1 MTATSRTDY
10 SDIAR
15 MEWLKRLLKKD
26 LNTFIRFSLVG
37 AVWTIINIAS
47 DILFIDHWNLPGWLG
62 AFLSYIILYI
72 GRYYSYLLFDV
83 MERQFWKYV
92 YSTAVFTGVMWG
104 LKILA
109 IDLMEYPAMF
119 ASPII
124 TGLAFVLKY
133 FFYKSINLI
142 RSQD

>member
-1 MTATSRTDY
+1 
-10 SDIAR
+10 
-15 MEWLKRLLKKD
+15 MEWLRRLLKKD

-37 AVWTIINIAS
+37 AVWTVINIGS
-47 DILFIDHWNLPGWLG
+47 DILFIDYWNLPGWLG

-72 GRYYSYLLFDV
+72 GRYYSYLLFNV

-92 YSTAVFTGVMWG
+92 YSTAIFTGVMWG

-109 IDLMEYPAMF
+109 IDVLDYPAMF

-124 TGLAFVLKY
+124 TGLAFILKY

-142 RSQD
+142 RSHD

>member
-124 TGLAFVLKY
+124 TGLAFMLKY